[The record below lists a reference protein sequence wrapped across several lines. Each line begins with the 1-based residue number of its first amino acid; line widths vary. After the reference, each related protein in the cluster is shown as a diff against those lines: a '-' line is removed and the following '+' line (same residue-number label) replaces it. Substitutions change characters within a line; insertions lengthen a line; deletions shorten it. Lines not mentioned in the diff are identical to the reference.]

1 MESKGDLLM
10 PTKNHV
16 TINNQVS
23 GTTGVFG
30 IIGKPVTFSLSPMI
44 HNTISSFL
52 EIDTV
57 YVPFPVGDGNLSKAI
72 EGAHG
77 LGIKGV
83 NITHPYKQEVI
94 PLLTH
99 VDPLALKIGAVNTLK
114 YQEGGYSGYNT
125 DADGLYT
132 SLIQNKVSLGGK
144 DIVVLGAGGAARA
157 VCMMAAQYGAQS
169 IHILNRTQS
178 NAQLLAIEV
187 KKYYNISV
195 EALSLD
201 QWEAIPDPCIC
212 FQTTSVGMGLSKNA
226 APIDEVEFYQKI
238 SVAVDLIYN
247 PFETLFLKNSKSQGS
262 YIINGF
268 GMLLYQA
275 IKAYEIWNNR
285 QLTDAQLELLLD
297 KISKAYTQMTI

>member
-1 MESKGDLLM
+1 MR
-10 PTKNHV
+10 NHV
-16 TINNQVS
+16 TINKQVS

-30 IIGKPVTFSLSPMI
+30 IIGKPVTLSLSPMI

-57 YVPFPVGDGNLSKAI
+57 YVPFPVSDGDLPKAI

-77 LGIKGV
+77 LGIKGFNV
-83 NITHPYKQEVI
+83 THPYKQDVI
-94 PLLTH
+94 ALLTH

-114 YQEGGYSGYNT
+114 YEEGGYSGYNT

-132 SLIQNKVSLGGK
+132 SLVQNNVSLEGK
-144 DIVVLGAGGAARA
+144 DVVVLGAGGAARA
-157 VCMMAAQYGAQS
+157 VCMMAANYGAKS
-169 IHILNRTQS
+169 ITILNRTQT

-187 KKYYNISV
+187 KKYYNISIS
-195 EALSLD
+195 ALALD
-201 QWEAIPDPCIC
+201 QWDVIPGHCIC
-212 FQTTSVGMGLSKNA
+212 FQTTSVGMGLSKDA
-226 APIDEVEFYQKI
+226 APIDDLKFYQRI

-247 PFETLFLKNSKSQGS
+247 PFETLFLKNAKSQGS

-297 KISKAYTQMTI
+297 KISKEYTQMTI